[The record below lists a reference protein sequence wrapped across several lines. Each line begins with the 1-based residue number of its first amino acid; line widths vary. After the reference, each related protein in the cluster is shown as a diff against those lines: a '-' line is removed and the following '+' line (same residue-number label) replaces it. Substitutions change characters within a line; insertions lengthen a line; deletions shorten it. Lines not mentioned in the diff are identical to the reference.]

1 METALSFQ
9 GIPTT
14 YSSTRQ
20 FFLVTA
26 MEDNDTVKKKAV
38 GPKQMTMTSMFMKTK
53 DMMANGAKEI
63 EKDGKIVIEHE
74 GKTYVKTAES
84 TFSAEELALMKHR
97 REGK

>member
-1 METALSFQ
+1 MTTFMETALSFQ

-38 GPKQMTMTSMFMKTK
+38 GPKQMTMT
-53 DMMANGAKEI
+53 N
-63 EKDGKIVIEHE
+63 
-74 GKTYVKTAES
+74 
-84 TFSAEELALMKHR
+84 
-97 REGK
+97 